1 MEYLNLFFNDFMGHQ
16 EPVPLAFYVGL
27 IQLSDS
33 IKNIF
38 ICGLVQHGGE

>member
-1 MEYLNLFFNDFMGHQ
+1 MSRQ
-16 EPVPLAFYVGL
+16 EPVPEAVYGGL

-38 ICGLVQHGGE
+38 ICVLKTNEGLTGLEQHGGE